1 MSLIIRWLQE
11 FFLYIQGLSGGIF
24 QEKLAN
30 SPATRAV
37 AKVGKMRLWPLVAA
51 TYFMVSGG
59 PFGTE
64 DVVRGAGYLGGIAV
78 LLLTPLLWSL
88 PTALMVG
95 ELSSAI
101 PAEGGFYVWVRRA
114 LGPFWGFEEAW
125 LSLAASAFDMAI
137 YPTLFVIYLS
147 EIMPALRVGHRGVL
161 VGLLLVAT
169 CAAWNIL
176 GAKAVGDSSLWLML
190 ILGLG
195 PFVLLSIW
203 AVAHPAPRTY
213 PHLSVTGGGLIAGIL
228 VAMWN
233 FMGWDNAS
241 TIAGEVD
248 RPQRTYPLAMLLAVM
263 MVALSYAIPVAAM
276 SRYGVAPSD
285 WGTGSWAE
293 FAGTLIGP
301 WLKILIVLG
310 GALSALG
317 MLNSLVMSYTRLPLV
332 MAEDGLLPK
341 LFTRVNARTG
351 APWVSIVFCAIGWAA
366 CLGIGFERL
375 VTLDILLYGG
385 SLILEFAALI
395 ALRIREPELTR
406 PFRLPGGSF
415 GAWAIGVV
423 PAVLIGLSVIQ
434 GRGEQIAGMSAL
446 AFGSILIAAGVL
458 AYPVLR
464 WVSRTFAAPEL
475 TQVSTSELAGSS
487 TGADKGAG

>member
-1 MSLIIRWLQE
+1 
-11 FFLYIQGLSGGIF
+11 
-24 QEKLAN
+24 
-30 SPATRAV
+30 
-37 AKVGKMRLWPLVAA
+37 
-51 TYFMVSGG
+51 
-59 PFGTE
+59 
-64 DVVRGAGYLGGIAV
+64 
-78 LLLTPLLWSL
+78 
-88 PTALMVG
+88 
-95 ELSSAI
+95 
-101 PAEGGFYVWVRRA
+101 VWVRRA
-114 LGPFWGFEEAW
+114 LGPFWGFQEAW

-147 EIMPALRVGHRGVL
+147 EIMPGLRVGHRGVL
-161 VGLLLVAT
+161 VGLLLVAV

-176 GAKAVGDSSLWLML
+176 GAKAVGESSVWLML
-190 ILGLG
+190 ILLG
-195 PFVLLSIW
+195 PFVLLSLW
-203 AVAHPAPRTY
+203 AIAHPAPRTY
-213 PHLSVTGGGLIAGIL
+213 AHVPVTSGGLIAGIL

-241 TIAGEVD
+241 TIAAEVD

-276 SRYGVAPSD
+276 SRSGFAPSD

-293 FAGTLIGP
+293 FAGSLVGP
-301 WLKILIVLG
+301 WLKTVIVLG
-310 GALSALG
+310 GALSAFG

-332 MAEDGLLPK
+332 MAEDGVLPK
-341 LFTRVNARTG
+341 VFTKVNTRTG

-395 ALRIREPELTR
+395 ALRMREPELAR
-406 PFRLPGGSF
+406 PFRVPGGSF

-434 GRGEQIAGMSAL
+434 GRGEQLAGMSAL

-458 AYPVLR
+458 VYPAVR
-464 WVSRTFAAPEL
+464 WLSRASAPVEL
-475 TQVSTSELAGSS
+475 PKVATSELRGSG
-487 TGADKGAG
+487 TGEGKGVGA